1 MKVSQICKSIKHR
14 LPLSI
19 QFFMEVMSYWRKLCR
34 YNASIRTDKDM
45 QKMQEVSVSYIFG
58 FNCYIMFCRMFYFEE

>member
-45 QKMQEVSVSYIFG
+45 QKMQ
-58 FNCYIMFCRMFYFEE
+58 